1 MKKKLIRIL
10 SLFVCFCLTTYII
23 LNIYCN
29 FNASKIYEKDVI
41 DETKIE
47 LSDTQV
53 EIASFV
59 FSKQANPK
67 FKRLP
72 LLTDYFSSANRGAYI
87 FAQEYGACN
96 LFPDNTCWHC
106 LSTRGKKIKAFCT
119 SRYVVRNIGYKI
131 CYNYIFSA
139 SYFGNGI
146 YGLENAAM
154 FYFGKSYKD
163 LSQKEFINLVL
174 MSIHPVKY
182 DILEKANAKAI
193 NDEIIEIYS
202 NFEKAREKLKKV

>member
-1 MKKKLIRIL
+1 MEPAIFFLITLAGIVYL
-10 SLFVCFCLTTYII
+10 
-23 LNIYCN
+23 
-29 FNASKIYEKDVI
+29 
-41 DETKIE
+41 
-47 LSDTQV
+47 
-53 EIASFV
+53 
-59 FSKQANPK
+59 
-67 FKRLP
+67 
-72 LLTDYFSSANRGAYI
+72 
-87 FAQEYGACN
+87 QEE
-96 LFPDNTCWHC
+96 
-106 LSTRGKKIKAFCT
+106 KKIKAFCT

-202 NFEKAREKLKKV
+202 NFEKAREKLKKI